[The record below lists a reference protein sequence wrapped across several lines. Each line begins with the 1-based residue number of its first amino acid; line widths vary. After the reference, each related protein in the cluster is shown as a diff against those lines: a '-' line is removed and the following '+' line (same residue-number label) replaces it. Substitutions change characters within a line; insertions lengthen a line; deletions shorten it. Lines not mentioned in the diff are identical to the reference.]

1 MWLLKVWQ
9 MLGNRGILERA
20 LSRQCLWKAE
30 GSFVGE
36 GPSEKMRFTID
47 NQGKIMNYSPFF
59 LPNVGG
65 SGCNLGA
72 FPPTPPT
79 PLSPPTSLCVGCG

>member
-1 MWLLKVWQ
+1 M
-9 MLGNRGILERA
+9 
-20 LSRQCLWKAE
+20 

-47 NQGKIMNYSPFF
+47 NQGKIVNYSPFF

-79 PLSPPTSLCVGCG
+79 PSLHPQASAWAVVSGGEV